1 MIYKCENY
9 EEKGEILI
17 KNARKSKLRKT
28 YVSKYSLRE
37 HPVFAALVWGR
48 EATTGNTP
56 AHAGWSKYG
65 YHGNV
70 KLIGPMSYQIVA
82 R

>member
-9 EEKGEILI
+9 EENGEILI

-56 AHAGWSKYG
+56 AHGC
-65 YHGNV
+65 HGNV